1 MADLQNADT
10 QLNVLGEPLQ
20 SCCSDPMTGFYRSG
34 SCETGPQDFGA
45 HVVCAEVDAD
55 FLAFSKSRGND
66 LSTPQPD
73 FGFPG
78 LKPGDRWCLCAARW
92 VEALEAGKAPP
103 VKLTAT
109 HKRVLDFISF
119 EVLKQH
125 ALDLN

>member
-1 MADLQNADT
+1 MADLQSADA

-20 SCCSDPMTGFYRSG
+20 SCCTDPMTGFYRSG

-45 HVVCAEVDAD
+45 HVVCAEVNAE

-92 VEALEAGKAPP
+92 VEAMEAGMAPP

-109 HKRVLDFISF
+109 HERVLEFISF